1 MNPAEPLTT
10 PTTSEVILSTDLL
23 TKTYQSGDHHLTV
36 LDQVSIEVPQ
46 GATAAIVGPSGS
58 GKTTLLGLSAGLDQA
73 TSGSVTL
80 NGRNLAECDEDSRAR
95 LRAESVGFIFQ
106 NFQLMPTLTALENV
120 LVPGELS
127 GGSCKKTT
135 ARAAELLDRV
145 GLGERMQHYPNQLSG
160 GEQQRVAIARA
171 FIHQPKI
178 LFADEPTGNLDEE
191 ASAMV
196 EKMLF
201 DLNEE
206 SGTALVIVTHDLD
219 LAKKASLIFQLKGGK
234 LIDSPRIAQR

>member
-1 MNPAEPLTT
+1 MITDA
-10 PTTSEVILSTDLL
+10 ILSTHLL

-36 LDQVSIEVPQ
+36 LDQVSIQVPQ

-80 NGRNLAECDEDSRAR
+80 NGRNLAECNEDSRAQ

-145 GLGERMQHYPNQLSG
+145 GLAERIHHYPNQLSG

-191 ASAMV
+191 SSAMV

-201 DLNEE
+201 DLNHE
-206 SGTALVIVTHDLD
+206 SGTALVMVTHDLE
-219 LAKKASLIFQLKGGK
+219 LAKKAALIFRLQGGK
-234 LIDSPRIAQR
+234 LIDSPHTAQG